1 MTKINKMSM
10 QGFKSFAKYTE
21 FLFSGDFNCVLGPN
35 GSGKSNVLDA
45 LCFVLGRSSSKSLRA
60 EKSSN
65 LIYNGGKLKKP
76 AKEGEVAIYFDNVSR
91 VFPLEEKEIKVSRI
105 VRHNGQSIYKIN
117 NEKKTRQEVLDL
129 LSYARIDPE
138 GFNIILQGDIVS
150 FTEMP
155 SVERRMLIEDIAG
168 IGIYEEKKQK
178 ALNEL
183 ERVGEKVKEAEIILK
198 ERETYLKE
206 LKSERDQAIKF
217 KDMKDRLVEYKATLC
232 HLNIQNKDKEM
243 KELDAKIT
251 ELKKK
256 LEESN
261 AEIAGLKKKIEER
274 NSRITAINSEIEEKG
289 EKEQVDIHRKVEGIK
304 IELATNRAR
313 VDSLSEE
320 IKKVKLREDELKGE
334 IVEQQAQLS
343 GLESQKKEKNT
354 EKDNAVSEKK
364 LIEEQIQKF
373 RKKNHLDNAH
383 EIEHEIEVF
392 EKDIEE
398 KEKVITELREKQQS
412 FLREKDRLEVHI
424 QSMEEKIDK
433 VLEVEKEHKSQIED
447 LKKKKKLF
455 EDFTKILNEKLEQDS
470 SLAAQLLK
478 LRERLVG
485 NNEKLAALHAKNIG
499 IRENIHG
506 DIAIKK
512 ILEQKTSIP
521 GIYGTVSELGQVN
534 KKYSLALEIAA
545 GHRIK
550 SIVVED
556 DKVAAN
562 CIKYLK
568 SQRFGVATFLPLNKM
583 RGVEIDQNVKALAKK
598 EGVHGFAVDLVKFEP
613 KFRKVFEHVFSNTIV
628 VDDIDT
634 SRKIGIGVT
643 RMVTL
648 DGDIAEVSGAMQG
661 GFRDRKKEGL
671 GFQEE
676 EVAKDIEELEAVVSQ
691 ISREVPRIEKTRAD
705 NEEDITDLRK
715 KKAELEGEIIK
726 TERSLHLESGD
737 LEASKNQKTIFQD
750 TLKDIDEKIEKIT
763 SQISEMNHTLADI
776 KIKRQELREKISQL
790 RNPRLV
796 AELNALE
803 QKNSELRDKA
813 VNIDS
818 DIKNID
824 TQISMMSPEIEKINL
839 IIEKGNKEIERFKD
853 DIKKLGDNIKTNESE
868 LKDKEA
874 KEKEFYAKFK
884 KLFSERQEIVDDISK
899 INNKVDVIKD
909 YGTSIEIK
917 LNTASLEHARVSADI
932 AGLKQEFS
940 NYEGVKINEEKSEEQ
955 LKDAIRR
962 YEVNIEQTGNV
973 NMRALEIYESVE
985 KEYNSLLEKK
995 DRLKV
1000 EKDSVFGM
1008 ITEIEG
1014 KKKGLFMNSLE
1025 KVETNFKRI
1034 FADLSTKGED
1044 VELELED
1051 PENPFNAGLL
1061 IKVRIA
1067 GNKYLDI
1074 RSLSG
1079 GEKTM
1084 TALSFIFAIQ
1094 EYEPHSFYVLDEV
1107 DAALDKHNSERLA
1120 KLIRKYTEKA
1130 QYVVISHNDSLISE
1144 ADNLYGVS
1152 MDQDGISKVTSLK
1165 I

>member
-1 MTKINKMSM
+1 M

-21 FLFSGDFNCVLGPN
+21 FLFSDDFNCVLGPN

-76 AKEGEVAIYFDNVSR
+76 AKEGEVAIYFDNASK

-105 VRHNGQSIYKIN
+105 VRHNGQSIYRIN

-155 SVERRMLIEDIAG
+155 SIERRMLIEDIAG

-183 ERVGEKVKEAEIILK
+183 ERVGEKIKEAEIVLK

-232 HLNIQNKDKEM
+232 HINIQNKDKEM
-243 KELDAKIT
+243 KELDEKIKD
-251 ELKKK
+251 LKSK
-256 LEESN
+256 LESSN
-261 AEIAGLKKKIEER
+261 SEIAALKKKIDER
-274 NSRITAINSEIEEKG
+274 NQRINDIVKEIEEKG
-289 EKEQVDIHRKVEGIK
+289 EKEQVDIHRKVEAIK
-304 IELATNRAR
+304 IELATNKAR
-313 VDSLSEE
+313 IDSLSEE
-320 IKKVKLREDELKGE
+320 IRKVKAREDELNEELK
-334 IVEQQAQLS
+334 EQQQQIG
-343 GLESQKKEKNT
+343 GLESQKQEKIKDKENT
-354 EKDNAVSEKK
+354 IGEKK
-364 LIEEQIQKF
+364 LVEDQIQKF

-383 EIEHEIEVF
+383 EIEREIESL
-392 EKDIEE
+392 EKNIEE
-398 KEKVITELREKQQS
+398 KEKVIAELREKQQS
-412 FLREKDRLEVHI
+412 FLREKDRLELQI
-424 QSMEEKIDK
+424 QSADEKIDK
-433 VLEVEKEHKSQIED
+433 VQEVEKEHKAQIDD

-455 EDFTKILNEKLEQDS
+455 EELTKSLNEKLENDS
-470 SLAAQLLK
+470 SLASQLLK
-478 LRERLVG
+478 LREKLVG
-485 NNEKLAALHAKNIG
+485 ANEKLAALNAKNVG

-512 ILEQKTSIP
+512 ILEQKSSIS

-556 DKVAAN
+556 DKIAAD
-562 CIKYLK
+562 CIRYLK
-568 SQRFGVATFLPLNKM
+568 SHKFGVATFLPLNKM
-583 RGVEIDQNVKALAKK
+583 RGVEIDQNIRALLKK
-598 EGVHGFAVDLVKFEP
+598 DGVHGFAVDLVKFEP
-613 KFRKVFEHVFSNTIV
+613 KFRKVFEHVFSNTVV

-634 SRKIGIGVT
+634 SRKIGIGMT

-661 GFRDRKKEGL
+661 GFRERKKEGL

-676 EVAKDIEELEAVVSQ
+676 EVSKAIDELEGDISEL
-691 ISREVPRIEKTRAD
+691 SREIPRREKIRAE
-705 NEEDITDLRK
+705 NEEEITNLRRS
-715 KKAELEGEIIK
+715 KAELEGEIIK
-726 TERSLHLESGD
+726 TEKSLHLENGD
-737 LEASKNQKTIFQD
+737 LEASKNQKSIYAE
-750 TLKDIDEKIEKIT
+750 TLKDIDEKIGKIAE
-763 SQISEMNHTLADI
+763 QVSEVNSSLAEF

-803 QKNSELRDKA
+803 QKNSELK
-813 VNIDS
+813 DS
-818 DIKNID
+818 IAALEADVKNID
-824 TQISMMSPEIEKINL
+824 TQIFMIAPEKDKINS
-839 IIEKGNKEIERFKD
+839 IIEKGNKEIERFKT
-853 DIKKLGDNIKTNESE
+853 DIKKLEDNTKANESE

-874 KEKEFYAKFK
+874 KEKEFYVKFR
-884 KLFSERQEIVDDISK
+884 KLLNERQDLSDEISK
-899 INNKVDVIKD
+899 INNKVEATKD
-909 YGTSIEIK
+909 YDRSTEIK

-940 NYEGVKINEEKSEEQ
+940 NYEGVRINDEKSEEQ
-955 LKDAIRR
+955 LKSAIRR

-973 NMRALEIYESVE
+973 NMRALEIYDSVE
-985 KEYNSLLEKK
+985 KEYNIMLEKK

-1000 EKDSVFGM
+1000 EKESVFGM
-1008 ITEIEG
+1008 INEIEG

-1025 KVETNFKRI
+1025 KVETNFKSI

-1044 VELELED
+1044 AELELED

-1084 TALSFIFAIQ
+1084 TALAFIFAIQ

-1120 KLIRKYTEKA
+1120 KLVRKYTEKA
-1130 QYVVISHNDSLISE
+1130 QYIVISHNDALISE